1 VLPTA
6 ADATSYR
13 LEVRYVSGFPVDC
26 LPGSMSLERTIADH
40 SFKSEAPEFYKECL
54 NVSARV
60 SAAG

>member
-1 VLPTA
+1 MLPTA

-40 SFKSEAPEFYKECL
+40 SFKSEAPEFENLC
-54 NVSARV
+54 
-60 SAAG
+60 